1 MKRTYYHE
9 LNLPRIVAAVY
20 IAFFYHYL
28 ILFGYAPGV
37 AIEKD
42 LDAMC
47 FWAYMAVEIFFTIS
61 GFVMYH
67 AYAERIQR
75 REIGFKRY
83 ILGRVKRIYPTM
95 ILSVCVMA
103 AIQWTSRFLYGQ
115 CSILDLND
123 GRNSLKAF
131 FLSILGLS
139 SGWLCDHDQYSI
151 NGATWFISI
160 IMICYVI
167 FFCIMRH
174 VKQTW
179 FQNIF
184 FILIQFVGIF
194 LLWHPLNLPLL
205 YKSCGRGYLDFFCGV
220 LLAQVLEKLQNR
232 HARLL
237 APLGAGM
244 LLIYALVYGTGIFSL
259 WDTAGSVM
267 LNSGIILML
276 VGIPFCRQIAD
287 NRLVRYAADL
297 SFDIYL
303 WNLPTFAGAVF
314 LVRIMHIPYLMDGF
328 CGWTLVVI
336 GNVLLAIVAKKFL
349 TFCATC
355 FHYDMERYRGY

>member
-9 LNLPRIVAAVY
+9 LNLPRIIAAVY

-37 AIEKD
+37 TIEKD
-42 LDAMC
+42 LNAMC

-67 AYAERIQR
+67 AYAKRIQR
-75 REIGFKRY
+75 KEVGFKKY

-95 ILSVCVMA
+95 ILSVCFMA
-103 AIQWTSRFLYGQ
+103 AVQWTSRAIYGQ

-139 SGWLCDHDQYSI
+139 SGWVCDHDQYSI

-179 FQNIF
+179 FQNIC
-184 FILIQFVGIF
+184 FILIQFVGVF

-220 LLAQVLEKLQNR
+220 IL
-232 HARLL
+232 ARLVERL
-237 APLGAGM
+237 QTLELKVTGAVGM
-244 LLIYALVYGTGIFSL
+244 AFVALYGLVWYIGQWTM
-259 WDTAGSVM
+259 WDTVGSFL

-276 VGIPFCRQIAD
+276 IGIQVCRRISD
-287 NRLVRYAADL
+287 HRILRLAADL
-297 SFDIYL
+297 SFDVYL

-328 CGWTLVVI
+328 CGWILVVI
-336 GNVLLAIVAKKFL
+336 GNVLVAIVAKKFL
-349 TFCATC
+349 AVIVNL
-355 FHYDMERYRGY
+355 